1 MLTARVDVGL
11 SVPNL
16 IAAAYDSDRYSPA
29 SHASLGVALP
39 PSLSGAVARRK
50 AAYLAGRYCAMQALS
65 QAGHPLPCELPIGED
80 RSPVWPVGLVGSIT
94 HTEGLAAAVVAS
106 AGDARGLGIDAER
119 IIGEQTCRLLRDQIV
134 GEREWRLRGDG
145 SIWSDRLFCTMVFSA
160 KESVFKCLYPQV
172 GKYFDF
178 LDVEIVALDA
188 RNRAFRFR
196 VLADLSD
203 RVAAGFE
210 ADGCYS
216 ILPGIVFTYV
226 SWPRRLSEGKGR
238 IEC

>member
-80 RSPVWPVGLVGSIT
+80 RSPVWPAGLVGSIT

-134 GEREWRLRGDG
+134 GEREWRFERRWFDLARSLVLHDG
-145 SIWSDRLFCTMVFSA
+145 FFRQGKRLQVPVPAGRQVF
-160 KESVFKCLYPQV
+160 
-172 GKYFDF
+172 
-178 LDVEIVALDA
+178 
-188 RNRAFRFR
+188 
-196 VLADLSD
+196 
-203 RVAAGFE
+203 
-210 ADGCYS
+210 
-216 ILPGIVFTYV
+216 
-226 SWPRRLSEGKGR
+226 RLS
-238 IEC
+238 